1 MRIQNILASAALGMA
16 LTGHAFAGDLK
27 PIQSQ
32 TIDLGSVGGDAYYTV
47 QKDGFHVV
55 ATFGQRDASARPV
68 RFQAVLLPGQAV
80 TFSTPRSASEQPL
93 SFSIRRQDERVVV
106 SAADLTN

>member
-1 MRIQNILASAALGMA
+1 MRIQTILASVALGVA

-32 TIDLGSVGGDAYYTV
+32 SIDLGGVAGDAYYTV

-55 ATFGQRDASARPV
+55 ATFAQRDPEATPV

-80 TFSTPRSASEQPL
+80 TFSTPRSVGEQPV
-93 SFSIRRQDERVVV
+93 SFSIKRQDERVVV
-106 SAADLTN
+106 STAELTN